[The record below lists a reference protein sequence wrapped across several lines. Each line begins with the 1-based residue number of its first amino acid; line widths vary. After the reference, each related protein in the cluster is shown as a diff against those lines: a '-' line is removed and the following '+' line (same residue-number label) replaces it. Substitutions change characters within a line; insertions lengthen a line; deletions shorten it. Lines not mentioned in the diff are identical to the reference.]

1 MLNEFS
7 IMGRLLSDPS
17 PCCAR
22 DAEITTDQKTTITLV
37 VKGARKKDGTSSV
50 DCIDIIFRSGAA
62 SVVSKNLRKGDKVLV
77 KGRLRSRTRNGK
89 RVVDIVGK
97 KVIFIHLQDRHE

>member
-7 IMGRLLSDPS
+7 IMGRLQSDPI
-17 PCCAR
+17 PCCAQ
-22 DAEITTDQKTTITLV
+22 DTEIATDRKTTITLV
-37 VKGARKKDGTSSV
+37 VKGARRPDGTSSV
-50 DCIDIIFRSGAA
+50 DCIDITFRSGAA
-62 SVVSKNLRKGDKVLV
+62 SMVSKHLRKGDKILV

-89 RVVDIVGK
+89 RVVDVVGK